1 MFFKHRRQGTGA
13 WPKLVR
19 FATGQQ
25 RGSLSSWP
33 LFALCHNFLV
43 WYCADKVHPGRKFQK
58 YALPL
63 TLLGDDI
70 VLGDPKVA
78 DLYMS
83 VMTELGV
90 KISAPKSWIGGL
102 EFSKKFFIKDRN
114 LSPIS
119 VKMLRSARQAVA
131 WIQVCKSVGVPDL
144 RTTLRLRGAG
154 YRRYSSRPEHINPN
168 YNRHWFRHV
177 LVAYSPGDITPL
189 PFRLWLGFP
198 SGFLVTLYQLEMVR
212 QMLLESCSP
221 DWDFMQ
227 RLASDLNKKLDED
240 AVLLTEKL
248 ELRYWVRS
256 TV

>member
-1 MFFKHRRQGTGA
+1 MAFWENRYTLPSNMESNYCKAAATLTGLLTFAYSYCRKVISHAWTSDDDVMHRRQGTSA

-25 RGSLSSWP
+25 RGYFSSWP

-90 KISAPKSWIGGL
+90 KISTPKSWIGGL
-102 EFSKKFFIKDRN
+102 GFSKKFFIKDCN
-114 LSPIS
+114 LSLIS

-144 RTTLRLRGAG
+144 RTTLRLRGTG

-168 YNRHWFRHV
+168 YNRH
-177 LVAYSPGDITPL
+177 
-189 PFRLWLGFP
+189 
-198 SGFLVTLYQLEMVR
+198 
-212 QMLLESCSP
+212 
-221 DWDFMQ
+221 
-227 RLASDLNKKLDED
+227 
-240 AVLLTEKL
+240 
-248 ELRYWVRS
+248 
-256 TV
+256 